1 MPTPRDLPAHRAVR
15 RLPLG
20 DLGEVLVD
28 LHEGELIV
36 RQLDLVLAGTGR
48 HLRLVREYRS
58 HSTAELGFGPGWS
71 YSTGPGFEPD
81 TGSEPVTFTDDR
93 GRVVTLHR
101 DSEGLVSKI
110 VDPLGA
116 EVASFAYDRSG
127 QLERHTG
134 AGGDTTAFLWNADGQ
149 LVGITDPL
157 GEAVG
162 IAYDGMFA
170 VSELS
175 WTGPGGRARTAFDY
189 GSDRTL
195 VTGPTGLRTGY
206 VFDPQGRPTAVED
219 PSGQVRSFTRDV
231 DGRPVSVT
239 DAAGATFTRTFDEHG
254 RTTSLRLPTGARSQ
268 ASYASLDGGG
278 GTLTSL
284 RDPLG
289 NELLLEYDASG
300 RLVRSRTPGR
310 DKDVDTRSYDP
321 VHGGLAELVDGNGA
335 VTRFGYDEAG
345 HLTTVTPP
353 APHGR
358 TVFGY
363 DGLSRITSVTSGA
376 GDRIGYRHDPA
387 GRLTE
392 VTDENTGHTL
402 LVLTRDALGRVVRKA
417 GPGWSYAFDWV
428 RTARGDR
435 PTASVRTGE
444 ADSAP
449 ERIISEYDAEGAL
462 TSFTT
467 PGGTTRYTL
476 DGAGRTESVTTP
488 AGRTARFA
496 RDAAGRP
503 VRIELGAAVQEIHYD
518 ASGRRTALTV
528 CGPGGEALLSAEYGY
543 SSGGGADSDVLRSAV
558 LDGEFTGF
566 AYDGLRRLVR
576 AGDTEFAYDDAHH
589 LRRLG
594 TTEFT
599 LNDAGQVV
607 RFGETAFA
615 YDGAGNFTEET
626 DPTGSFRYSATNQTL
641 NGVFGGVQVVDVRY
655 DGLGQETP
663 RRITETTVD
672 GRTVVHVLT
681 HSPLGIVRATDNGV
695 PADFV
700 REPDGTLLAVL
711 TDTGRH
717 YWAVTD
723 QQGSVL
729 ALIDEEGA
737 VAARY
742 RYTAHGAVTAS
753 GDAAAVNPFRYRGAY
768 QLLRSAHFLDHH
780 LYNGFWGR
788 FTQPDPTGT
797 QYAPYSF
804 SDNDPVNSGT
814 WTRHAFWSVL
824 ARPHAAAPE
833 VFFPSSGAPDEAAAA
848 AADALT
854 GPGALLA
861 TPPLIAWAPPSREVR
876 PLDREEPSD
885 G

>member
-1 MPTPRDLPAHRAVR
+1 MPTPRDLSAHRAVR
-15 RLPLG
+15 RLPVG
-20 DLGEVLVD
+20 DHSEVLVD

-36 RQLDLVLAGTGR
+36 RQLDLVVAGTTG

-58 HSTAELGFGPGWS
+58 HSPVERGFGPGWS
-71 YSTGPGFEPD
+71 YSAGPGFEPD
-81 TGSEPVTFTDDR
+81 TGGEPETFTDAR

-101 DSEGLVSKI
+101 DSGGLVSKI

-116 EVASFAYDRSG
+116 GAASFAYDRSG
-127 QLERHTG
+127 RLERHTG
-134 AGGDTTAFLWNADGQ
+134 PDGATTGFLWDADGR

-157 GEAVG
+157 GDVVG
-162 IAYDGMFA
+162 IAYDATSA
-170 VSELS
+170 VSEVS
-175 WTGPGGRARTAFDY
+175 WTGPRGRALTAFDY
-189 GSDRTL
+189 GPDRTL

-206 VFDPQGRPTAVED
+206 VFDTEGRPTAVED
-219 PSGQVRSFTRDV
+219 SAGQVRRLTRDAA
-231 DGRPVSVT
+231 GRPVSFT
-239 DAAGATFTRTFDEHG
+239 DAAGATLTRTYDEQG
-254 RTTSLRLPTGARSQ
+254 RPASLRLPTGGRSQ
-268 ASYASLDGGG
+268 ISYASPAGG

-289 NELLLEYDASG
+289 NELLLEYDGSG
-300 RLVRSRTPGR
+300 RLVRTRAAGR
-310 DKDVDTRSYDP
+310 AKDVDTRSYDP
-321 VHGGLAELVDGNGA
+321 VHGGLAEIVDGNGA

-345 HLTTVTPP
+345 DLVSVTPP
-353 APHGR
+353 APLGR

-363 DGLSRITSVTSGA
+363 DGLSRITSVTGGA
-376 GDRIGYRHDPA
+376 GHRIGCRYDPA

-392 VTDENTGHTL
+392 VTDENAGHTL

-435 PTASVRTGE
+435 PARAVRTGE
-444 ADSAP
+444 TGSVP
-449 ERIISEYDAEGAL
+449 ERIDAEYDPEGAL

-467 PGGTTRYTL
+467 PGGTTRYAL
-476 DGAGRTESVTTP
+476 DRAGRTESVTTP
-488 AGRTARFA
+488 AGRTARFV
-496 RDAAGRP
+496 RDADGRA
-503 VRIELGAAVQEIHYD
+503 VRIEMGAAVQEIRYD

-528 CGPGGEALLSAEYGY
+528 RGPDGGTLLSAEYGY
-543 SSGGGADSDVLRSAV
+543 SSGGGADSDVLRSSAT
-558 LDGEFTGF
+558 DGVFTGF
-566 AYDGLRRLVR
+566 AYDGLKRLVR
-576 AGDTEFAYDDAHH
+576 AGDTEFAHDDAHH

-607 RFGETAFA
+607 RFGDTAFA

-626 DPTGSFRYSATNQTL
+626 DPTGSFRYSATHQTL
-641 NGVFGGVQVVDVRY
+641 TGVFGGVQVVDVRY

-681 HSPLGIVRATDNGV
+681 HSFLGVVRTTDDGV
-695 PADFV
+695 PADYV
-700 REPDGTLLAVL
+700 RTPDGTLLAVL

-742 RYTAHGAVTAS
+742 HYTAHGAVTAS
-753 GDAAAVNPFRYRGAY
+753 GEAAAANPFRYRGAY
-768 QLLRSAHFLDHH
+768 QLLRSAHLLDHH
-780 LYNGFWGR
+780 LYNGYWGR
-788 FTQPDPTGT
+788 FTQPDPTGA
-797 QYAPYSF
+797 QYAPYTF

-814 WTRHAFWSVL
+814 WTRHTFWNVL
-824 ARPHAAAPE
+824 ARPHLPAPE
-833 VFFPSSGAPDEAAAA
+833 AFFPSPGAPDEAATA

-854 GPGALLA
+854 GPGAFPV
-861 TPPLIAWAPPSREVR
+861 TPPLIAWAPPSGDVR
-876 PLDREEPSD
+876 TLHREEPSD

>member
-1 MPTPRDLPAHRAVR
+1 MPTSRGLPAHRAVR

-20 DLGEVLVD
+20 DLGELLVD

-36 RQLDLVLAGTGR
+36 RHLDLVVAGTGR

-58 HSTAELGFGPGWS
+58 HSLVELGFGPGWT
-71 YSTGPGFEPD
+71 YGAGPGFPPD
-81 TGSEPVTFTDDR
+81 TGSEPVTFTDAR

-101 DSEGLVSKI
+101 DSEGLVSKV

-116 EVASFAYDRSG
+116 EVGAFAYDRSG
-127 QLERHTG
+127 RLERHTG
-134 AGGDTTAFLWNADGQ
+134 AGGDTTAFLWDADGR

-157 GEAVG
+157 GESVG

-175 WTGPGGRARTAFDY
+175 WSGPGGRARIAFEY
-189 GSDRTL
+189 GPDRTL

-206 VFDPQGRPTAVED
+206 AFDAQGRPMAVED
-219 PSGQVRSFTRDV
+219 PSGHVRSLTRDA

-239 DAAGATFTRTFDEHG
+239 DAAGATLTRTFDAQG
-254 RTTSLRLPTGARSQ
+254 RPTSLRLPTGARSRV
-268 ASYASLDGGG
+268 SYTSRDGG

-310 DKDVDTRSYDP
+310 GTAVDTRSYDP
-321 VHGGLAELVDGNGA
+321 AHGGVAEIVDGNGA

-345 HLTTVTPP
+345 DLTTVTPP
-353 APHGR
+353 APLGR

-392 VTDENTGHTL
+392 VTDENAGSTL

-417 GPGWSYAFDWV
+417 GSGWSYTFDWV
-428 RTARGDR
+428 RTASGDR
-435 PTASVRTGE
+435 PAASVRTGE
-444 ADSAP
+444 GGAAP
-449 ERIISEYDAEGAL
+449 ERIVSEYDAEGAL

-476 DGAGRTESVTTP
+476 DDAGRTESVTTP
-488 AGRTARFA
+488 AGRTARFV
-496 RDAAGRP
+496 RDADGRP
-503 VRIELGAAVQEIHYD
+503 VRIELGAAVQEIRYD

-528 CGPGGEALLSAEYGY
+528 RGPGGETLLSAEYGY
-543 SSGGGADSDVLRSAV
+543 SSGSGADSDVLRSSI

-566 AYDGLRRLVR
+566 AYDGLKRLVR
-576 AGDTEFAYDDAHH
+576 AGDAEFAYDDAHH

-594 TTEFT
+594 ATEFT

-641 NGVFGGVQVVDVRY
+641 TGVFGGVQVVDVRY

-672 GRTVVHVLT
+672 GRTVVHELT
-681 HSPLGIVRATDNGV
+681 HSPLGVVRVTDDGV

-700 REPDGTLLAVL
+700 RTPDGTLIAVL

-717 YWAVTD
+717 YWVATD

-753 GDAAAVNPFRYRGAY
+753 GEAAAVNPFRYRGAY
-768 QLLRSAHFLDHH
+768 QLLRSAHLLDHH
-780 LYNGFWGR
+780 LYNGYWGR
-788 FTQPDPTGT
+788 FTQPDPTGA

-814 WTRHAFWSVL
+814 WTRHGFWTVL
-824 ARPHAAAPE
+824 AHPHLPAAD
-833 VFFPSSGAPDEAAAA
+833 VFFPAAGAPASAADAAAE
-848 AADALT
+848 ALT

-861 TPPLIAWAPPSREVR
+861 TPPLIAWAPPPRDVR
-876 PLDREEPSD
+876 TPYREEQSD
-885 G
+885 A

>member
-1 MPTPRDLPAHRAVR
+1 MPTPRDPSAHRAVR

-36 RQLDLVLAGTGR
+36 RQLDLVVAGTGR

-58 HSTAELGFGPGWS
+58 HAQDGRGFGPGWS
-71 YSTGPGFEPD
+71 YRAGPGFAPD
-81 TGSEPVTFTDDR
+81 TEGEPVTFTDGR

-101 DSEGLVSKI
+101 DADGLVSKI

-116 EVASFAYDRSG
+116 EAASFAYDRAG
-127 QLERHTG
+127 RLERHTG
-134 AGGDTTAFLWNADGQ
+134 ADGATTAFLWDADGR
-149 LVGITDPL
+149 LVGLTDPL
-157 GEAVG
+157 GETVNV
-162 IAYDGMFA
+162 AYDGMFA

-175 WTGPGGRARTAFDY
+175 WTGPGGRVRTAFDY
-189 GSDRTL
+189 GPDRTL

-206 VFDPQGRPTAVED
+206 VFDARGRWTAVEE
-219 PSGQVRSFTRDV
+219 PSGGVLGVTRDT

-239 DAAGATFTRTFDEHG
+239 DATGATLTRTYDAQG
-254 RTTSLRLPTGARSQ
+254 RPTSLRLPTGARSQ
-268 ASYASLDGGG
+268 VSYSALDDGG
-278 GTLTSL
+278 TRTSL

-289 NELLLEYDASG
+289 NELLLDHDASG
-300 RLVRSRTPGR
+300 RLVRSSTPGR
-310 DKDVDTRSYDP
+310 DGDIDRRGYDP
-321 VHGGLAELVDGNGA
+321 VHGGLAEIVDGNGA
-335 VTRFGYDEAG
+335 VTRFGYDEG
-345 HLTTVTPP
+345 GDLTSVTPP
-353 APHGR
+353 APLGR

-363 DGLSRITSVTSGA
+363 DGLSRVTSVTSGA
-376 GDRIGYRHDPA
+376 GDRVGYRYDPA

-392 VTDENTGHTL
+392 VTDESAGATL
-402 LVLTRDALGRVVRKA
+402 LVLGRDALGRVVRKS
-417 GPGWSYAFDWV
+417 GPGWSYTFDWV
-428 RTARGDR
+428 RTAGGDR
-435 PTASVRTGE
+435 LAVSERTDE
-444 ADSAP
+444 PESAP
-449 ERIISEYDAEGAL
+449 ERITSEYDAEGAL

-476 DGAGRTESVTTP
+476 DGAGRTETVTTP
-488 AGRTARFA
+488 AGRTARFV

-503 VRIELGAAVQEIHYD
+503 VRIELGAAVQEIRYD

-528 CGPGGEALLSAEYGY
+528 RGPGGESLLSAEYGY

-558 LDGEFTGF
+558 LDGAFTGF
-566 AYDGLRRLVR
+566 AYDGLKRLVR
-576 AGDTEFAYDDAHH
+576 AGDTGFAYDGAHH

-641 NGVFGGVQVVDVRY
+641 TGVFGGVQVVDVRY

-681 HSPLGIVRATDNGV
+681 HSPLGIVRATDDGV

-700 REPDGTLLAVL
+700 RTHDGTLLAVL

-729 ALIDEEGA
+729 ALVDEEGA

-768 QLLRSAHFLDHH
+768 QLLRSAHLLDHH

-788 FTQPDPTGT
+788 FTQPDPTGA
-797 QYAPYSF
+797 QYAPYTF

-814 WTRHAFWSVL
+814 WTRHGFWSVL
-824 ARPHAAAPE
+824 ARPHVPAPE
-833 VFFPSSGAPDEAAAA
+833 VFLPSPGAPDEAAAA
-848 AADALT
+848 AAEVLT

-861 TPPLIAWAPPSREVR
+861 APPLIAWAPPSREVR
-876 PLDREEPSD
+876 PLHREEPSD

>member
-15 RLPLG
+15 RLSLG
-20 DLGEVLVD
+20 NLGEVLVD

-36 RQLDLVLAGTGR
+36 RQLDLVVAGTGR

-58 HSTAELGFGPGWS
+58 HSSANLGFGTGWS
-71 YSTGPGFEPD
+71 YSAGPGFEPD
-81 TGSEPVTFTDDR
+81 TEGEPVTFTDAR

-101 DSEGLVSKI
+101 DSDGLVSKI

-116 EVASFAYDRSG
+116 EAASFVYDRSG
-127 QLERHTG
+127 RLQRHTG
-134 AGGDTTAFLWNADGQ
+134 ADGGTTAFLWDADGR

-189 GSDRTL
+189 GPDRTL
-195 VTGPTGLRTGY
+195 VTGPTGLCTGY
-206 VFDPQGRPTAVED
+206 VFDAQGRPTAIED
-219 PSGQVRSFTRDV
+219 PSGHVSSRTLDA
-231 DGRPVSVT
+231 DGRPLSVT
-239 DAAGATFTRTFDEHG
+239 DAAGATLTHTFDEVG
-254 RTTSLRLPTGARSQ
+254 RPTSLRLPTGALSR
-268 ASYASLDGGG
+268 ASYTSLDGGG
-278 GTLTSL
+278 TLTTL

-310 DKDVDTRSYDP
+310 DTDVDTRSYDP
-321 VHGGLAELVDGNGA
+321 VHGALTGIVYGNGA
-335 VTRFGYDEAG
+335 TTRFGYDEDG
-345 HLTTVTPP
+345 DLTTVTPP
-353 APHGR
+353 APLGR

-376 GDRIGYRHDPA
+376 GDRIGYRYDPA

-392 VTDENTGHTL
+392 VTDENAGQTL

-417 GPGWSYAFDWV
+417 GPAWSYAFDWV

-435 PTASVRTGE
+435 PAVSVRTEE

-449 ERIISEYDAEGAL
+449 ERIASEYDSAGAL

-476 DGAGRTESVTTP
+476 DDAGRAESVTTP
-488 AGRTARFA
+488 AGRTARFVL
-496 RDAAGRP
+496 DAAGRP
-503 VRIELGAAVQEIHYD
+503 VRIELGAAVQEIRYD

-528 CGPGGEALLSAEYGY
+528 RGPGGERLLSAEYGY

-566 AYDGLRRLVR
+566 AYDGLKRLVR
-576 AGDTEFAYDDAHH
+576 AGDAEFAYDDAHH

-594 TTEFT
+594 ATEFT
-599 LNDAGQVV
+599 LNEAGQVV
-607 RFGETAFA
+607 RFGDTAFA

-641 NGVFGGVQVVDVRY
+641 TGVFGGVQVVDVRY

-663 RRITETTVD
+663 RHITETTVD

-681 HSPLGIVRATDNGV
+681 HSPLGIVRTTDDGV
-695 PADFV
+695 PTDYV
-700 REPDGTLLAVL
+700 RTPDGNLLAVL

-729 ALIDEEGA
+729 ALIDEEGT

-753 GDAAAVNPFRYRGAY
+753 GDAATVNPFRYRGAY
-768 QLLRSAHFLDHH
+768 QLLRSAHLLDHH

-788 FTQPDPTGT
+788 FTQPDPTGV
-797 QYAPYSF
+797 QYAPYTF

-814 WTRHAFWSVL
+814 WTRHGFWSVL
-824 ARPHAAAPE
+824 ARPHVPAPAL
-833 VFFPSSGAPDEAAAA
+833 FFPPSGSPDEAATA
-848 AADALT
+848 AADAFT

-861 TPPLIAWAPPSREVR
+861 TPPLIAWAPPSRDVR
-876 PLDREEPSD
+876 PLHREEPSD

>member
-1 MPTPRDLPAHRAVR
+1 MPTSRDLPAHRAVR

-20 DLGEVLVD
+20 DLGELLVD

-36 RQLDLVLAGTGR
+36 RHLDLVVAGTGR

-58 HSTAELGFGPGWS
+58 QSVAELGFGPGWS
-71 YSTGPGFEPD
+71 YSAGPGFAPD
-81 TGSEPVTFTDDR
+81 TGGEPVTFTDAR

-101 DSEGLVSKI
+101 DSDGLVSKI

-116 EVASFAYDRSG
+116 EAASFAYDRSG
-127 QLERHTG
+127 RLERHTG
-134 AGGDTTAFLWNADGQ
+134 SDGATTAFLWDADGR

-157 GEAVG
+157 GDTVE

-175 WTGPGGRARTAFDY
+175 WTGPGGKALTAFDY
-189 GSDRTL
+189 GPDRTL

-206 VFDPQGRPTAVED
+206 VFDAQGRPVAVED
-219 PSGQVRSFTRDV
+219 AAGRVRRVTRDV
-231 DGRPVSVT
+231 AGRPVSLT
-239 DAAGATFTRTFDEHG
+239 DAAGATLTRTFDGLG
-254 RTTSLRLPTGARSQ
+254 RPASLQLPTGARSQ
-268 ASYASLDGGG
+268 VTYTSLDGE

-289 NELLLEYDASG
+289 NELLLEYDVEG
-300 RLVRSRTPGR
+300 RLVRTRAAGR
-310 DKDVDTRSYDP
+310 ARDVDSRSYDP
-321 VHGGLAELVDGNGA
+321 LHGGLAEIVDGNGA
-335 VTRFGYDEAG
+335 RTRFGYDEAG
-345 HLTTVTPP
+345 DLTTVDPP
-353 APHGR
+353 APLGR
-358 TVFGY
+358 TVLGY

-376 GDRIGYRHDPA
+376 GGRVGCRYDPA
-387 GRLTE
+387 GRLSE
-392 VTDENTGHTL
+392 VTDETAGRTL
-402 LVLTRDALGRVVRKA
+402 LVLSRDALGRVVRKA
-417 GPGWSYAFDWV
+417 GPGVSYTFDWV

-435 PTASVRTGE
+435 PAAVVRTGE
-444 ADSAP
+444 TGSGA
-449 ERIISEYDAEGAL
+449 ERIDAEYDAEGAL

-467 PGGTTRYTL
+467 PGGTARYTL

-488 AGRTARFA
+488 AGRTARFV

-503 VRIELGAAVQEIHYD
+503 VRIELGSAVQEIRYD

-528 CGPGGEALLSAEYGY
+528 RGPGGDTLLSAEYGY
-543 SSGGGADSDVLRSAV
+543 SSGGGADSDVLRSSV
-558 LDGEFTGF
+558 IDGEFTGF
-566 AYDGLRRLVR
+566 AYDGLKRLVR
-576 AGDTEFAYDDAHH
+576 AGDSEFAYDDAHH

-594 TTEFT
+594 ATEFT

-607 RFGETAFA
+607 RFGDTAFA

-626 DPTGSFRYSATNQTL
+626 DPTGSFRYSATHQTL
-641 NGVFGGVQVVDVRY
+641 TGVFGGVQVVDVRY

-681 HSPLGIVRATDNGV
+681 HSALGIVRATDDGV
-695 PADFV
+695 PSDFV
-700 REPDGTLLAVL
+700 RTPDGALLAVL

-742 RYTAHGAVTAS
+742 RYTAHGAVTAT
-753 GDAAAVNPFRYRGAY
+753 GDAASVNPFRYRGAY
-768 QLLRSAHFLDHH
+768 QLLRSAHLLDHH
-780 LYNGFWGR
+780 LYNGYWGR

-797 QYAPYSF
+797 QYASYSF

-814 WTRHAFWSVL
+814 WTRHGFWPVL
-824 ARPHAAAPE
+824 AHPHLPAAE
-833 VFFPSSGAPDEAAAA
+833 VFLPSPGAPDEAAAVA
-848 AADALT
+848 AEALT
-854 GPGALLA
+854 GPGAFLA
-861 TPPLIAWAPPSREVR
+861 APPLIAWAPPSRDVR
-876 PLDREEPSD
+876 TLHREELSD

>member
-1 MPTPRDLPAHRAVR
+1 MPMPRDLSAHRAVR
-15 RLPLG
+15 RLPVG

-36 RQLDLVLAGTGR
+36 RQLDLVVAGTGR

-58 HSTAELGFGPGWS
+58 HSSVDLGFGPGWS
-71 YSTGPGFEPD
+71 LSAGPGFEPD
-81 TGSEPVTFTDDR
+81 AGGEPVTFTDAR

-101 DSEGLVSKI
+101 DSDGLVSKI

-116 EVASFAYDRSG
+116 EAAAFAYDRSG
-127 QLERHTG
+127 RLERHTG
-134 AGGDTTAFLWNADGQ
+134 ADGATTAFLWDAEGR

-157 GEAVG
+157 GDVVG

-170 VSELS
+170 VSEVS
-175 WTGPGGRARTAFDY
+175 WTGPRGRALTAFDY
-189 GSDRTL
+189 GPDRTL

-206 VFDPQGRPTAVED
+206 VFDTEGRPTAVED
-219 PSGQVRSFTRDV
+219 AAGQVRRLTRDAT
-231 DGRPVSVT
+231 GRPVSFT
-239 DAAGATFTRTFDEHG
+239 DATGATLTRTYDDRG
-254 RTTSLRLPTGARSQ
+254 RPASLRLPTGARSQ
-268 ASYASLDGGG
+268 VSYTSQGEGR
-278 GTLTSL
+278 TLTSL

-289 NELLLEYDASG
+289 NELLLEYDESG
-300 RLVRSRTPGR
+300 RLVRARAAGR
-310 DKDVDTRSYDP
+310 AEDVETRSYDP
-321 VHGGLAELVDGNGA
+321 VHGGLTERVDGNGA
-335 VTRFGYDEAG
+335 RTRFGYDESG
-345 HLTTVTPP
+345 DLTTVDPP
-353 APHGR
+353 APLGR

-376 GDRIGYRHDPA
+376 GARIGCRYDPA

-392 VTDENTGHTL
+392 VTDESAGRTL
-402 LVLTRDALGRVVRKA
+402 LVLTHDALGRVVRKA

-428 RTARGDR
+428 RTARGAR
-435 PTASVRTGE
+435 PAAAVRTGE
-444 ADSAP
+444 AGSAP
-449 ERIISEYDAEGAL
+449 ERVDAEYDSEGAL

-467 PGGTTRYTL
+467 PGGTTRYAL
-476 DGAGRTESVTTP
+476 DGAGRTEAVTTP
-488 AGRTARFA
+488 AGRTARFV
-496 RDAAGRP
+496 RDAEGRP
-503 VRIELGAAVQEIHYD
+503 VRIELGAAAQEIRYD

-528 CGPGGEALLSAEYGY
+528 RGPQGEILLSAEYGY
-543 SSGGGADSDVLRSAV
+543 SSGGGADSDVLRSSV
-558 LDGEFTGF
+558 VDGEFTGF
-566 AYDGLRRLVR
+566 AYDGLKRLVR
-576 AGDTEFAYDDAHH
+576 AGDTGFAYDEAHH

-594 TTEFT
+594 ATEFT

-607 RFGETAFA
+607 RFGDTAFG

-626 DPTGSFRYSATNQTL
+626 DPTGSFRYSAVNQTL
-641 NGVFGGVQVVDVRY
+641 TGVFGGVQVVDVRY

-681 HSPLGIVRATDNGV
+681 HSPLGIARTTDDGV
-695 PADFV
+695 PSDYV
-700 REPDGTLLAVL
+700 RTPDGALLAVL

-737 VAARY
+737 LAARY

-753 GDAAAVNPFRYRGAY
+753 GDAAAANPFRYRGAY
-768 QLLRSAHFLDHH
+768 QLLRSAHLLDHH

-788 FTQPDPTGT
+788 FTQPDPTGA
-797 QYAPYSF
+797 QYAPYTF

-814 WTRHAFWSVL
+814 WTRHSFWSVL
-824 ARPHAAAPE
+824 ARPHLPAPE
-833 VFFPSSGAPDEAAAA
+833 VFFPSPGAPDEAAAA
-848 AADALT
+848 AAEALT
-854 GPGALLA
+854 GPGAFLTA
-861 TPPLIAWAPPSREVR
+861 PPLIAWAPPSRDVR
-876 PLDREEPSD
+876 TLHREEPSD